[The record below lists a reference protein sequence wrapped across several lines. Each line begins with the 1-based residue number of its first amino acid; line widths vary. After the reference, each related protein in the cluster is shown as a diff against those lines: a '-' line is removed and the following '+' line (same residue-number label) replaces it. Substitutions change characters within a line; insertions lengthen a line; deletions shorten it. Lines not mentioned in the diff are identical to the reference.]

1 METDDPPD
9 HPAQEDHP
17 VAVVVAVAVAVATVN
32 GEGTVD
38 RTGTEVVLLRAGDAR
53 AGDQETHL
61 SHPEVR
67 DRRVV
72 TLSRCRTSTC
82 R

>member
-9 HPAQEDHP
+9 HPALEDHP
-17 VAVVVAVAVAVATVN
+17 VAVVVAVATVN
-32 GEGTVD
+32 GVGTVD